1 MNIYNI
7 TKKYKKIIFLII
19 ILSFVQVLTDLFL
32 PKLMSSVVD
41 TGIINKDVPFII
53 DKGILMLAFAVLGI
67 ISSIVVIYLSTKF
80 ASSISYDLRKK
91 LYEKIT
97 IFTKTDID
105 KFGSASLITR
115 TTNDVNHISDTFSMA
130 LRLVLMAPIMGIGA
144 IIMAYITNPGYSYII
159 VISILVLVFS
169 IILIFFIVYKK
180 FERLQKLV
188 DKINAKTKEI
198 LYGLKTIRSYNREK
212 YFIDN
217 FNKTNKENVDLI
229 MFLNKIMLLANP
241 LILILVNYA
250 TIFIVFVASKD
261 INTLEVGNVMAYIQ
275 YLSMVLM
282 SFTIILLI
290 IILIPRT
297 LVSLKRVEEV
307 LKTKPSIV
315 DSGTLNLNQIN
326 SIEFKN
332 VYFKYKDTK
341 DYILKDISF
350 KINNGED
357 YTFIGGS
364 GSGKTTIINL
374 MLRHIKPT
382 KGQILI
388 NGKDISLYKISSIR
402 EKMSYVPQNPLLF
415 KGSIKEN
422 IVFDEVIKDEEIIEV
437 SSDAMIKD
445 FIEEKTLNYNIEQA
459 GSNLSGGQKGR
470 ITLLRA
476 LIKKCDLLILDD
488 ALSAVDYITDK
499 NIRES
504 LNKKYKNIIK
514 IYVTQRIGT
523 IKNIKN
529 IIVLNEGK
537 VESIG
542 SYDELL
548 KTSKTFKDFSD
559 LQERNDLR

>member
-53 DKGILMLAFAVLGI
+53 DKGLLMIAFAVLGI

-459 GSNLSGGQKGR
+459 GLNLSGGQKGR

>member
-53 DKGILMLAFAVLGI
+53 DKGLLMLAFAVLGI

-115 TTNDVNHISDTFSMA
+115 TTNDVNHISDAFSMA

>member
-53 DKGILMLAFAVLGI
+53 DKGLLMLAFAVLGI

>member
-53 DKGILMLAFAVLGI
+53 DKGLLMIAFAVLGI

>member
-53 DKGILMLAFAVLGI
+53 DKGLLMIAFAVLGI

-115 TTNDVNHISDTFSMA
+115 TTNDVNHISDAFSMA

-470 ITLLRA
+470 IALLRA